1 MNFQLQLSVLS
12 VLCLAALA
20 PSAALTPGKVIVV
33 GSHNQDLIT
42 SGARIPR
49 PGETVLHD
57 TFSQAFGG
65 KGANQAVQAAL
76 LGAETHFVGKVG
88 DDAYGAA
95 ALENLRDRGVIIDNV
110 QTTKTA
116 PTGVAFVAVGAEDET
131 NSIVVVPGA
140 NFELSP
146 DDVDATI
153 FEDAGVLLCQLEIPQ
168 ATTLRALELAEAAG
182 CVSVLNTAPVPPGGV
197 DDALL
202 RAASIVC
209 PNEVELALLAGA
221 NEKATAATVAGA
233 VCAAKDLQRRGAKCV
248 LATLGGNGSLL
259 VEGDLSIHVPVVAGV
274 TPIDTTG
281 AGDSFLGA
289 FAAAKSAGLSTLA
302 AIRAAGV
309 VAARSVQGR
318 GAQPSYA
325 SAADLDLDALPAV
338 EALPS
343 SSGLF
348 TLREDGSIA
357 GR

>member
-1 MNFQLQLSVLS
+1 MSSQLLLLVF
-12 VLCLAALA
+12 CLMVSTAALA
-20 PSAALTPGKVIVV
+20 PGKVIVV

-42 SGARIPR
+42 TGARISR

-57 TFSQAFGG
+57 SFSQAFGG

-76 LGAETHFVGKVG
+76 LGADVHFVGKVG
-88 DDAYGAA
+88 DDAYGIA
-95 ALENLRDRGVIIDNV
+95 ALENLRDRGVVVDRV

-116 PTGVAFVAVGAEDET
+116 PTGVAFVAVGTEDET

-140 NFELSP
+140 NFELAP
-146 DDVDATI
+146 DDVDAAV
-153 FEDAGVLLCQLEIPQ
+153 FDDARVVLCQMEITPE
-168 ATTLRALELAEAAG
+168 TTLRALELAEAAG

-202 RAASIVC
+202 RAATIVC

-221 NEKATAATVAGA
+221 NEKITAATVAGA
-233 VCAAKDLQRRGAKCV
+233 VCAAKDLKRRDVKCV
-248 LATLGGNGSLL
+248 LATLGGNGALL
-259 VEGDLSIHVPVVAGV
+259 VEGDLAIHVPAVAADVV
-274 TPIDTTG
+274 DTTG
-281 AGDSFLGA
+281 VGDSFLGS

-302 AIRAAGV
+302 AVRAAGI

-338 EALPS
+338 EAPPTGAK
-343 SSGLF
+343 GLLI
-348 TLREDGSIA
+348 LREDGSIA